1 MPKFVFWNLN
11 QRDLPELV
19 TQLAHQER
27 VDILVLAECGS
38 KSWELIEAL
47 NAECADY
54 QMGWSNCERLL
65 FLTRFNSRWL
75 SARFESSHVSIQRLE
90 MPARRS
96 LLIAAA
102 HLPSKLHFSEESQVF
117 ESVQLARMIEEVEAK
132 EGHQRTMVLGDLNMN
147 PFEAGMVGARG
158 GLHATMSRS
167 VAGRES
173 RTVQNQK
180 CRFFYNPMW
189 NHMGDRSGVGGTFYY
204 ESSEAVCYFWNM
216 FDQVLLRPQLL
227 KGFAPEQVRIV
238 TEIGGVSLLEG
249 GRPNTK
255 VASDHL
261 PVMVELQF

>member
-1 MPKFVFWNLN
+1 MPKFLFWNLN
-11 QRDLPELV
+11 GSDVSGLLCRMAREELI
-19 TQLAHQER
+19 
-27 VDILVLAECGS
+27 DMFILAECGS

-47 NAECADY
+47 NAERSDY

-75 SARFESSHVSIQRLE
+75 TALFESSHISIQRLE
-90 MPARRS
+90 LPARRS

-117 ESVQLARMIEEVEAK
+117 ESVQLARMIEEVEAS
-132 EGHQRTMVLGDLNMN
+132 EGHQRTMLLGDLNMN

-158 GLHATMSRS
+158 GLHATMSRRI
-167 VAGRES
+167 AGRDT
-173 RTVQNQK
+173 RTVQNEK
-180 CRFFYNPMW
+180 YRFFYNPMW
-189 NHMGDRSGVGGTFYY
+189 NHMGDRTDAGGTFYY

-216 FDQVLLRPQLL
+216 YDQVLLRPDLL

-238 TEIGGVSLLEG
+238 TEIGGVPLLEG
-249 GRPNTK
+249 GRPNRK

-261 PVMVELQF
+261 PVLVELQF